1 MKLDFEQRHEA
12 ERLIESD
19 EDTMRALI
27 YELIVLRA
35 SVARMIDWLAK
46 EDIENDPDDLYSGRC
61 HRVAAAKE
69 IFWMAPSPT
78 ATPSE

>member
-1 MKLDFEQRHEA
+1 MTEQTIGTPAQLPQERNPVELEWHPTPRLWVAYRGCGCEECPKGYGKTKEEA
-12 ERLIESD
+12 I
-19 EDTMRALI
+19 A
-27 YELIVLRA
+27 
-35 SVARMIDWLAK
+35 
-46 EDIENDPDDLYSGRC
+46 DLGRC